1 MEFLFIFKILFFVGG
16 IVTLYAIAR
25 NIDIL
30 EIIFIYWKD
39 SFFSIFRK

>member
-30 EIIFIYWKD
+30 KIIFIYWKD